1 MIVLYQDPKGT
12 SVFRSE
18 TIHAVSKVKVED
30 EVTVASLRQKIE
42 DLEKRLTY
50 TVNNTEVISVNNA
63 TNFCLPK

>member
-1 MIVLYQDPKGT
+1 MIVLYQDPEGT

-18 TIHAVSKVKVED
+18 TIHTVSKVKMED

-50 TVNNTEVISVNNA
+50 TVNNSEVISVNTA